1 MIICARSDMVYPFLN
16 EFNNESKD
24 YLASSFCSNKLV
36 IALQKYELR
45 LTEIPGSVIERISIA
60 TNCKRRYIDGTLDWD
75 DTIDEDE
82 QPGRER
88 LLDSFDRLN
97 DTGQKVAI
105 ERVEELAEIP
115 KYRK

>member
-36 IALQKYELR
+36 IALQKYELG

-60 TNCKRRYIDGTLDWD
+60 TNCKRRYIDSTLDWD